1 MVGLGR
7 VCSFVLPSPTNS
19 PRSCFDSSVIIVTKE
34 GNSLPAPSER
44 KRAMR
49 TTRASISPRPSVHAR
64 SPLSGFRCRR
74 RGENAPRQRD
84 YGTAAAP
91 LLLRRRQPCGRA
103 RPPCNLPTN
112 LGGRTYLHTSNVSIP
127 FWVRCTY
134 NCKCNH
140 RDGLRAWGCGATYA
154 YSPLWM
160 PSWEIFCPPRITELT
175 KTWPD
180 TYGHHGTR
188 HRIL

>member
-1 MVGLGR
+1 MGGNKSLR
-7 VCSFVLPSPTNS
+7 SCLSNFFPDPTQASCWLPLLPQLASQFLCSSFSCLSFPFHRSLLPSPTNS

-91 LLLRRRQPCGRA
+91 LLLRRRRQPCGRA

-127 FWVRCTY
+127 FWV
-134 NCKCNH
+134 
-140 RDGLRAWGCGATYA
+140 
-154 YSPLWM
+154 
-160 PSWEIFCPPRITELT
+160 
-175 KTWPD
+175 
-180 TYGHHGTR
+180 
-188 HRIL
+188 